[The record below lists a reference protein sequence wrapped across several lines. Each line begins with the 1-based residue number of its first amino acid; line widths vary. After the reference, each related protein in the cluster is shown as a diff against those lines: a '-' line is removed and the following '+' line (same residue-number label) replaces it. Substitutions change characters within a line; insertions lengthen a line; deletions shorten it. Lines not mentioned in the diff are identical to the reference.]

1 MCSLTTLWD
10 LAQSFSRL
18 LWHHESGK
26 SSNICRFNFLH
37 LLFNKGIHMNISQKI
52 FCSDILQLLSNGN
65 KWFKSWP
72 FLTLT
77 YFQKILRPKRP
88 VRATCVSLELFSIDW
103 SHRWIPICCYS
114 IHFWIYSKKKKRT
127 TFDTGH
133 KETAYSLILISSV
146 KYGCTVPTL
155 HKSGWARG
163 LREQNVN
170 HHLFANPYIL
180 LWNLLPKE
188 QLFLICIKLRLI
200 YLYLYESL
208 D

>member
-10 LAQSFSRL
+10 VAQSFSRL

-26 SSNICRFNFLH
+26 YSNICRFNFLH

-114 IHFWIYSKKKKRT
+114 IHFWIYSKKKTNNFWYWAQGNSLLFNIDK
-127 TFDTGH
+127 FCQIWL
-133 KETAYSLILISSV
+133 YSTYPAQKWL
-146 KYGCTVPTL
+146 G
-155 HKSGWARG
+155 
-163 LREQNVN
+163 
-170 HHLFANPYIL
+170 
-180 LWNLLPKE
+180 
-188 QLFLICIKLRLI
+188 
-200 YLYLYESL
+200 
-208 D
+208 